1 MIRYH
6 NIQNAYTEFRTNTVQ
21 KLSASD
27 FIKLLKSR
35 SNDEKSSIFE
45 VIGKSELIKIY
56 FDIECVPNDQVL
68 RTILD
73 KFQSFAIKFL
83 KVYLD
88 NYVVTK
94 NHYIDSK
101 KKMCSYHVVFT
112 DYKLRLYDVRN
123 LVSMFVT
130 KHAEFNNFIDLQCYA
145 VDNLF
150 RSIGQY
156 TVDHY
161 NNVRSYNFE
170 NYHSLY
176 NLKEERFYEDVEIN
190 DSMIGKTII
199 QNINDTTEFPR
210 MVPIQ
215 PQALINI
222 LIEHKKFRLSKNN
235 PQRSDQQRS
244 IINDSMI
251 RSMND
256 SMIRSMNESIETQIN
271 NSINKLMNDSI
282 KTSLNESIKMFIEQ
296 TDSRFNQLNNQF
308 NQFNSKNEIIRS
320 SCFLIFILIMM
331 LYVLY
336 IINEFVQPTF
346 F

>member
-6 NIQNAYTEFRTNTVQ
+6 NIQNAYSEFRTNTIQ
-21 KLSASD
+21 KLPVSD
-27 FIKLLKSR
+27 FVKLLKSR
-35 SNDEKSSIFE
+35 YNDKKSSIYE

-73 KFQSFAIKFL
+73 KFQSFANKFL
-83 KVYLD
+83 RIHLD

-101 KKMCSYHVVFT
+101 KKMCSYHVIFT
-112 DYKLRLYDVRN
+112 DYKLRLFDVRN
-123 LVSMFVT
+123 LVGMFVT
-130 KHAEFNNFIDLQCYA
+130 KHAEFNNFIDLQCYS

-156 TVDHY
+156 TIDHY

-176 NLKEERFYEDVEIN
+176 NLKEERFYKDIEIN
-190 DSMIGKTII
+190 DSMIKKTII
-199 QNINDTTEFPR
+199 QSIHDTNEFPK

-215 PQALINI
+215 PQPLINI

-235 PQRSDQQRS
+235 QQRSDQQRS
-244 IINDSMI
+244 NFNESLIK
-251 RSMND
+251 SMNQSIETKINE
-256 SMIRSMNESIETQIN
+256 SMDRLMNESIE
-271 NSINKLMNDSI
+271 K
-282 KTSLNESIKMFIEQ
+282 FIEQ
-296 TDSRFNQLNNQF
+296 TNSRFNSFNNQF
-308 NQFNSKNEIIRS
+308 NQMNSRNEIIRN
-320 SCFLIFILIMM
+320 SCFLIFILMMM

-336 IINEFVQPTF
+336 IIKEFVQPTLF
-346 F
+346 

>member
-6 NIQNAYTEFRTNTVQ
+6 NIQNAYSEFRTNTVQ

-73 KFQSFAIKFL
+73 KFQSFATKFL

-123 LVSMFVT
+123 LVGMFVT

-150 RSIGQY
+150 RSVGQY

-176 NLKEERFYEDVEIN
+176 NLKEERFYEDIEIN

-235 PQRSDQQRS
+235 PQRSDQQRP

-251 RSMND
+251 RSMNN
-256 SMIRSMNESIETQIN
+256 SLIRSMNESIETQIN
-271 NSINKLMNDSI
+271 NSINKLMNDLI
-282 KTSLNESIKMFIEQ
+282 KTSLNDSIKMFIEQ

-308 NQFNSKNEIIRS
+308 NSKNEIIRS
-320 SCFLIFILIMM
+320 SCFLIFILMMM

-336 IINEFVQPTF
+336 IINEFVQPTSF
-346 F
+346 